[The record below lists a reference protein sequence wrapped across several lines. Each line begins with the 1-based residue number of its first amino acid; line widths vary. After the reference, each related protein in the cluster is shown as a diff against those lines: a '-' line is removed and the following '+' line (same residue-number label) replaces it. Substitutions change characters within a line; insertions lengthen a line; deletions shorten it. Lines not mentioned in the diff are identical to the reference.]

1 MSAPDGVTGA
11 PDHARLM
18 DGIYRRQRH
27 IYDLTRKYYLFGRD
41 TMLDSLAL
49 PESGAG
55 ASVLEIGC
63 GTGRNL
69 ARVRSRW
76 PGAALFGIDISA
88 EMLKSAAA
96 RLGPAARLAI
106 GDAAGFDAPHLLGRA
121 HFDRII
127 LPYCLSMI
135 PPWAEALD
143 HAASLLARNGSLH
156 VVDFGDLSGLPGP
169 LAGAL
174 RGWLARFHVTPRT
187 DLIAT
192 AMALAARRGL
202 ASKVTVGR
210 GAYYQAVTLTRP
222 G

>member
-1 MSAPDGVTGA
+1 MNGPDGVTAA

-41 TMLDSLAL
+41 TMLDSLDL
-49 PESGAG
+49 PATGAG
-55 ASVLEIGC
+55 AAVLEIGC

-76 PGAALFGIDISA
+76 PDAALYGIDISA

-96 RLGPAARLAI
+96 RLGPSATLAI
-106 GDAAGFDAPHLLGRA
+106 GDAAGFDGQHLLGRPR
-121 HFDRII
+121 FDRIVM
-127 LPYCLSMI
+127 PYCLSMI
-135 PPWAEALD
+135 PPWREALD

-156 VVDFGDLSGLPGP
+156 VVDFGDLSGLPWP
-169 LAGAL
+169 LGGAL

-192 AMALAARRGL
+192 ALALAARRGL
-202 ASKVTVGR
+202 ASTVSVGW
-210 GAYYQAVTLTRP
+210 GAYYQAITLTRP